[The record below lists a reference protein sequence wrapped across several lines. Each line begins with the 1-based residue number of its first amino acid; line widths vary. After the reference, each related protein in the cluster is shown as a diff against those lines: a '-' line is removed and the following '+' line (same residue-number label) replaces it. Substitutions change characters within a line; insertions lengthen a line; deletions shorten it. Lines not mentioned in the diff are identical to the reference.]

1 MTTQTIRNGTSIEVV
16 IPTGQTLKV
25 VAVSGTYNASVVRG
39 TGIGTTLSTLATGAS
54 YGTYAYDSVVRLV
67 SSDASEIDFDVAV
80 SPVVDSDTEPKFAF
94 DSTGAVAGLVG
105 PGGAVVKIADTSYT
119 LPPTVL
125 RITAAQIVVGKTCK
139 LTSVKCIVGT
149 AITLTVYDNQTL
161 ATGSALFSQAM
172 SAGDE
177 AVIPNGVQAIN
188 GIYGSFT
195 GTATF
200 DIGVQDAV

>member
-1 MTTQTIRNGTSIEVV
+1 MTISSTRNIRPSDNWVLDELGRIVGVQDSNGSGRQLMVMAEV
-16 IPTGQTLKV
+16 
-25 VAVSGTYNASVVRG
+25 
-39 TGIGTTLSTLATGAS
+39 
-54 YGTYAYDSVVRLV
+54 
-67 SSDASEIDFDVAV
+67 DANNQV
-80 SPVVDSDTEPKFAF
+80 T
-94 DSTGAVAGLVG
+94 GLVG
-105 PGGAVVKIADTSYT
+105 PDGSVVKTADTSYT

>member
-1 MTTQTIRNGTSIEVV
+1 MATEVELFEFNDIPSRPSIRGYVDVNGDAKISAGGVDM
-16 IPTGQTLKV
+16 PTF
-25 VAVSGTYNASVVRG
+25 
-39 TGIGTTLSTLATGAS
+39 AT
-54 YGTYAYDSVVRLV
+54 DPL
-67 SSDASEIDFDVAV
+67 
-80 SPVVDSDTEPKFAF
+80 
-94 DSTGAVAGLVG
+94 TGAVTGLVG

>member
-1 MTTQTIRNGTSIEVV
+1 MTMRVTLTTTVMGESGSLLAAGSTYTVSEAFGASLVNSGRATDTDRALTPAQTE
-16 IPTGQTLKV
+16 LKP
-25 VAVSGTYNASVVRG
+25 Y
-39 TGIGTTLSTLATGAS
+39 LAT
-54 YGTYAYDSVVRLV
+54 DPL
-67 SSDASEIDFDVAV
+67 
-80 SPVVDSDTEPKFAF
+80 
-94 DSTGAVAGLVG
+94 TGAVTGLVG

-139 LTSVKCIVGT
+139 LTAVKCIVGT

-161 ATGSALFSQAM
+161 ATGAALFSQAM

>member
-1 MTTQTIRNGTSIEVV
+1 MPTFNAGDVISLSLDNNDVISVVGKAVATVTNTNGGNYTSN
-16 IPTGQTLKV
+16 L
-25 VAVSGTYNASVVRG
+25 SGTQSLGPYKQPTTVVLTCVSSG
-39 TGIGTTLSTLATGAS
+39 S
-54 YGTYAYDSVVRLV
+54 YTSANDNTVNTQATYAT
-67 SSDASEIDFDVAV
+67 
-80 SPVVDSDTEPKFAF
+80 DT
-94 DSTGAVAGLVG
+94 SGNVTGLVG
-105 PGGAVVKIADTSYT
+105 PDGAVVKIADTSYT

-161 ATGSALFSQAM
+161 ATGSVLFSQAM

-200 DIGVQDAV
+200 DIGVQDVV

>member
-1 MTTQTIRNGTSIEVV
+1 MTISSTRNIRPSDNWVLDELGRIVGVQDSNGSGRQLMVMAEV
-16 IPTGQTLKV
+16 
-25 VAVSGTYNASVVRG
+25 
-39 TGIGTTLSTLATGAS
+39 
-54 YGTYAYDSVVRLV
+54 
-67 SSDASEIDFDVAV
+67 DANNQV
-80 SPVVDSDTEPKFAF
+80 T
-94 DSTGAVAGLVG
+94 GLVG
-105 PGGAVVKIADTSYT
+105 PDGSVVNTADTSYT